1 MDTHL
6 PDWLRRLLCRFFGV
20 ACVDCGDFRV
30 RLEFVSKNVWDCFSS
45 GHLHI
50 VNGVLSMSASLTLS
64 LDDTGAHSAVLTCV
78 NTQDGSTATGV
89 TITYAGDNDAVAT
102 IAPDSGALRLVGVG
116 TVNLTGSGV
125 RGAFSHSDTGVLTV
139 TAGDPN
145 KGDFSATLGL
155 N

>member
-1 MDTHL
+1 
-6 PDWLRRLLCRFFGV
+6 
-20 ACVDCGDFRV
+20 
-30 RLEFVSKNVWDCFSS
+30 
-45 GHLHI
+45 
-50 VNGVLSMSASLTLS
+50 MSASLTLS
-64 LDDTGAHSAVLTCV
+64 LDDTGTHSAVLTCV
-78 NTQDGSTATGV
+78 NTQDGSPATGV

-155 N
+155 I